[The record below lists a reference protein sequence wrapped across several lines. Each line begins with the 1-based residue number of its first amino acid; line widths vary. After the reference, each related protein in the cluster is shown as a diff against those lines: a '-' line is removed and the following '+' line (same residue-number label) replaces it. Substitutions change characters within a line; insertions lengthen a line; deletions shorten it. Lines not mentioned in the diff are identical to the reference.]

1 VAPAGEERR
10 VPVDQ
15 LELRSAWVVW
25 RNVDL
30 LPTDPAT
37 GMTPMVI
44 ATVGLRL
51 GKLGFLSGP
60 PPATADG
67 RLEQAIRRFQR
78 SAGLDEDG
86 IMGPRTTV
94 ALARATA
101 GPFGPTLQ
109 PPPATSRPL
118 N

>member
-1 VAPAGEERR
+1 
-10 VPVDQ
+10 
-15 LELRSAWVVW
+15 
-25 RNVDL
+25 
-30 LPTDPAT
+30 
-37 GMTPMVI
+37 MTPTVI

-51 GKLGFLSGP
+51 GKLGYLSGP
-60 PPATADG
+60 PPTSTDG
-67 RLEQAIRRFQR
+67 RLAQAIRRFQR
-78 SAGLDEDG
+78 SAGLEEDG

-109 PPPATSRPL
+109 APPAVSRPL